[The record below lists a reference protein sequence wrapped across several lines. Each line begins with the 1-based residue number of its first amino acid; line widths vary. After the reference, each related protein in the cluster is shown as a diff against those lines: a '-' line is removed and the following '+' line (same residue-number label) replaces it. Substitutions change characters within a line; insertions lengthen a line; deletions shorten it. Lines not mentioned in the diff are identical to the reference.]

1 MPIKAF
7 CGKLMAITDGP
18 SLMDH
23 HRHVWSYPMQFKKN
37 SMQMVVPGPAFLTLG
52 FHILYYIL
60 HDLFAKHCA
69 KLMLHTYSIKLM
81 RTWVQ
86 MMMKK
91 KHTIFSSFSQHNS
104 QKTVRV
110 GFEL

>member
-1 MPIKAF
+1 
-7 CGKLMAITDGP
+7 
-18 SLMDH
+18 MDH
-23 HRHVWSYPMQFKKN
+23 HRHVWSYPIQFKKN

-91 KHTIFSSFSQHNS
+91 NSIVEYKPLNVIFPCPTGSHFGRAVS
-104 QKTVRV
+104 
-110 GFEL
+110 ELNIFFCKI